1 MRGKIEQN
9 GAHSPPAQ
17 IIGKGAHECCFTGP
31 PMHQQH
37 ASGIACLRLETI
49 RLKFTDTRH
58 QTSSLRRA

>member
-17 IIGKGAHECCFTGP
+17 IIGKGAHECCFAGP

-37 ASGIACLRLETI
+37 ASGMIL
-49 RLKFTDTRH
+49 
-58 QTSSLRRA
+58 S